1 MKKMRQHTIRAVF
14 FLLLTITLLLP
25 GVLIASEA
33 GSKNHNIQTDFSI
46 KLENYH
52 EEHLT
57 ELINILKN
65 RIKTDPLDRIIIS
78 SGVRIHGHS
87 AHAIKAPF
95 PMKLES
101 YHDGHLTKLGDILKH
116 RIKTN
121 SLNLVISILFFMA
134 VLHTF
139 FAGKF
144 TKIAKRIEKKHRQQI
159 AEQKN
164 DNKYT
169 GPVVEEVS
177 FVSEIFHFLGEI
189 EIVFGIWV
197 IPVFWIIAVNY
208 GMENSITYFTNV
220 NYTEPIFVV
229 VIMTL
234 ASTRPIVRLAEKILV
249 WIAGLGKK
257 TPAPPAAIWFTVLT
271 IGPIL
276 GSFITEPGAMTV
288 SALILSKQFYSKR
301 PSAKFAYA
309 TIGLLFVNI
318 SVGGTITH
326 FAAPP
331 VLMVAEKWHW
341 NMAFMFSHFGYK
353 AIIGILTANILYYFI
368 FKSEFKSMGKSG
380 HSEDTRQRHN
390 HWDMRDEP
398 VPVGV
403 TVAHIFFM
411 TWTVY
416 FAHHPP
422 LFIAGFLCF
431 LGFAKATMHH
441 QNRTDLKPALLVGFF
456 LAGLVIHGGL
466 QKWWIAPVL
475 GSLSELP
482 LMLGATALTAVND
495 NAAITYLSSLVPT
508 LTDSMK
514 YAVVAG
520 AVTGGGLTVI
530 ANAPNP
536 AGQSIL
542 QKFFPDGISPL
553 SLLTGAIIPTIIM
566 GLVFMLII

>member
-1 MKKMRQHTIRAVF
+1 M
-14 FLLLTITLLLP
+14 TL
-25 GVLIASEA
+25 
-33 GSKNHNIQTDFSI
+33 D
-46 KLENYH
+46 
-52 EEHLT
+52 
-57 ELINILKN
+57 
-65 RIKTDPLDRIIIS
+65 
-78 SGVRIHGHS
+78 
-87 AHAIKAPF
+87 
-95 PMKLES
+95 S

-121 SLNLVISILFFMA
+121 SLNLVVSILFFLA

-139 FAGKF
+139 FAGMF
-144 TKIAKRIEKKHRQQI
+144 TKIAKKIEKRHREEIQK
-159 AEQKN
+159 QKN
-164 DNKYT
+164 DVKYT
-169 GPVVEEVS
+169 GDVVEEVS
-177 FVSEIFHFLGEI
+177 FASELFHFLGEI
-189 EIVFGIWV
+189 EVIFGLWV
-197 IPVFWIIAVNY
+197 IPVFWLIAINH

-234 ASTRPIVRLAEKILV
+234 ASTRPIVRLAEKIIVL
-249 WIAGLGKK
+249 IAGLGGG
-257 TPAPPAAIWFTVLT
+257 TTAALWFTVLT

-288 SALILSKQFYSKR
+288 SALILSKQFYSKK
-301 PSAKFAYA
+301 PSTRFAYA

-341 NMAFMFSHFGYK
+341 DLAFMFTNFGYK
-353 AIIGILTANILYYFI
+353 ALIGIASANVLYYFV
-368 FKSEFKSMGKSG
+368 FKSELKNMERNENAEESRLLIK
-380 HSEDTRQRHN
+380 
-390 HWDMRDEP
+390 WDMREEP
-398 VPVGV
+398 VPSGV
-403 TVAHIFFM
+403 TIAHIFFM

-416 FAHHPP
+416 FAHYPP
-422 LFIAGFLCF
+422 LFLAGFLCF
-431 LGFAKATMHH
+431 LGFAKATIHH

-475 GSLSELP
+475 GALSEVP
-482 LMLGATALTAVND
+482 LMLGAVALTALND
-495 NAAITYLSSLVPT
+495 NAAITYLSSLVPAF
-508 LTDSMK
+508 TDSMK

-542 QKFFPDGISPL
+542 QKFFPEGISPIG
-553 SLLTGAIIPTIIM
+553 LLTGALIPTIIM
-566 GLVFMLII
+566 GLIFMLIV